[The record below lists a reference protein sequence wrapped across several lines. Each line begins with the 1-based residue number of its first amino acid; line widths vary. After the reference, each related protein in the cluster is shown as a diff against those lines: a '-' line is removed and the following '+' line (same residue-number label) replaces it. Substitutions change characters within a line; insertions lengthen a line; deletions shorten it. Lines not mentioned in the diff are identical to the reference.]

1 MENSEAVWNT
11 RQPHHHPK
19 ETTHCC
25 YVYYESGEEEVETEG
40 TVGGIKQGDSVGPI
54 LFILLIQAVA
64 STLDKKWS
72 FATPDF
78 RKHPLKK
85 DGTVAYNPSLKR
97 KVSKSTIGTSLS
109 FYKSYYVDD
118 AAYVFLSRKD
128 IEEASK
134 LIKSHFT

>member
-1 MENSEAVWNT
+1 MKV
-11 RQPHHHPK
+11 
-19 ETTHCC
+19 
-25 YVYYESGEEEVETEG
+25 GEEEVEIKG
-40 TVGGIKQGDSVGPI
+40 AVGVKQGDNLGPI

-64 STLDKKWS
+64 STLDTKWL
-72 FATPDF
+72 FATPVF
-78 RKHPLKK
+78 RKHPPKK
-85 DGTVAYNPSLKR
+85 DGTVEYTPSLKR

-134 LIKSHFT
+134 LIKSHFTRF